1 MERTYD
7 SRKTQNGDSG
17 GPTPSDN
24 TKQLL
29 CLCNDNNHCVRNPLP
44 SDIVRTGG
52 LKKGID
58 VDRHLGHCV
67 TSVEGGCY
75 TVKDIDLNALRDF
88 NFNSKDLAISGSSSS
103 LLSEE
108 EVNQPAET
116 LLHPQED
123 GLLVTKPPEFNV
135 ERFIHVRYG
144 CLSSH
149 SKLTLSCKGHLVRH
163 LVPKA
168 ISCCNNSNFCNAELA
183 PEFMHHSSNFEA
195 YKAALVNHKLF
206 DSNPNVVRRPRINT
220 ELNIGPNLLSGGK
233 LLYDS
238 PTSKSAVNSE
248 NKFSDKTHAINLVL
262 IVAFSIV
269 VAFLTL
275 TMLGVYYCYK
285 HRLQKRKL
293 RVLESVLWYPSP
305 HSHYVAAKCSQ
316 SSSMNTGFVGHNKY
330 TRTTKNFGKVH
341 KAVDHSGPGGCSL
354 HTATTSLTR
363 TVVGSDEL
371 QGPQSSKTNR
381 FCATQYTVS
390 KQIYLEKFIGR
401 GRFSDV
407 WLGTWRGE
415 PILAKVFHS
424 SDRLAQSV
432 WRRTTN
438 AYRSMLLRHQSVQG
452 LIAAD
457 WVCYPQDSHKA
468 ALEAAAVQSIFK
480 TPTLCAMLIGEL
492 HHWGTLKDL
501 MNQNHWISY
510 STDHSSEENDASE
523 SVQRVY
529 RLVRRDGSR
538 SGPLLTATDELML
551 TIVMRL
557 AMSITQGLCFLHS
570 EFAGTRGKPG
580 LAHRDLK
587 PSNIFVK
594 SDWTC
599 CIGDIGFSIRAAPNP
614 LPLPLEELNNMYLQY
629 VSRPRLQLV
638 VGNQSTIPS
647 IIPFV
652 SEESNVGVVIE
663 EPIREPVP
671 SGIPLQQQPNS
682 AEAEALQRRS
692 ANLTLDKVELLD
704 WWPVGGIHISTPRY
718 MAPEIL
724 SNSISPFCF
733 EAYQRAD
740 VYSLSLILWELITW
754 AIPQSH
760 CPNPSTFQTESI
772 DTGPLEKSPAASQN
786 YFGLSSSQSGV
797 VLCEDLQQLAYQ
809 REWRLHRDHM
819 DFAANTLED
828 VIGTPTSHSQSE
840 LPNASSESI
849 LDVTVSTKSA
859 NEPDLQSMFY
869 LVCEQNLRPRLPS
882 IMENELHNVYFNVE
896 THAKGQ
902 EDPVTRTHS
911 ALIHS
916 LAHLSS
922 PTPIPNGHTD
932 VPVKPAFGESSSS
945 GASSLKGSRM
955 YPDQMVQSDTKPSRV
970 ELTELNRMVLRHF
983 AALLPECWAANPDSR
998 LTALRI
1004 RKNLQRISDQLEVRR
1019 PGNRNHSTTAP
1030 TPNVTVAR
1038 GQYRCHVQ
1046 SGSSTI
1052 TNAH

>member
-7 SRKTQNGDSG
+7 SRKTQNGVSG
-17 GPTPSDN
+17 GPNPPDN
-24 TKQLL
+24 TKQLM

-44 SDIVRTGG
+44 SDLIRTSG
-52 LKKGID
+52 LKKGLD

-67 TSVEGGCY
+67 TTVEGGCY

-88 NFNSKDLAISGSSSS
+88 NFNSKDLVISGAASS
-103 LLSEE
+103 LISEE
-108 EVNQPAET
+108 EVNQPVET
-116 LLHPQED
+116 LMYPQED
-123 GLLVTKPPEFNV
+123 GLFVTKPPEFNV

-206 DSNPNVVRRPRINT
+206 DSSPNVVRRPRINT

-330 TRTTKNFGKVH
+330 TRTTKSFSKIH

-381 FCATQYTVS
+381 FYALQYTVS

-468 ALEAAAVQSIFK
+468 ALEVAAVQSIFK
-480 TPTLCAMLIGEL
+480 TPTLSAMLIGEL

-614 LPLPLEELNNMYLQY
+614 LPLPLEELND
-629 VSRPRLQLV
+629 
-638 VGNQSTIPS
+638 I
-647 IIPFV
+647 
-652 SEESNVGVVIE
+652 
-663 EPIREPVP
+663 
-671 SGIPLQQQPNS
+671 
-682 AEAEALQRRS
+682 
-692 ANLTLDKVELLD
+692 
-704 WWPVGGIHISTPRY
+704 TPRY

-754 AIPQSH
+754 AIPQSQ
-760 CPNPSTFQTESI
+760 CPNSSTFQTEI
-772 DTGPLEKSPAASQN
+772 VDTGPLQSSPAASQN

-819 DFAANTLED
+819 DFGTNPLQD

-840 LPNASSESI
+840 LPNTSSESI
-849 LDVTVSTKSA
+849 LDAAVSTKVT

-882 IMENELHNVYFNVE
+882 IMENELPNVYFNVE
-896 THAKGQ
+896 SHAKGQ
-902 EDPVTRTHS
+902 EDPITRTHS

-922 PTPIPNGHTD
+922 PTSMPNGQTD
-932 VPVKPAFGESSSS
+932 VPGKPAFGESSSS

-955 YPDQMVQSDTKPSRV
+955 CPDQMVQSDTKPSRV

-983 AALLPECWAANPDSR
+983 ASLLPECWAANPDSR

-1019 PGNRNHSTTAP
+1019 PGNRTHSTRAP

-1038 GQYRCHVQ
+1038 VQYRCHVQ